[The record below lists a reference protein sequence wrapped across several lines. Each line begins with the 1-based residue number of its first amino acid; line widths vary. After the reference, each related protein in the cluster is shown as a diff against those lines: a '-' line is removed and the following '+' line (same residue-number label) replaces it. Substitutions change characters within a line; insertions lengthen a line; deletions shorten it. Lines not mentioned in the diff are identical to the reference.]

1 MLVKEYAKREGL
13 EYAEFEGFWKGE
25 SEVRG
30 VLGNVAEV
38 VRQVGIVQGVAGD
51 EVRKVVERV
60 EAERRER
67 EKLRM
72 QKEVELEKLASKK
85 Q

>member
-13 EYAEFEGFWKGE
+13 EYAEFQGFWAGE

-38 VRQVGIVQGVAGD
+38 VRQIGIVQGVAGE

-60 EAERRER
+60 EGERRER
-67 EKLRM
+67 EKLRLH
-72 QKEVELEKLASKK
+72 QAAELEKLVAEKR
-85 Q
+85 